1 MASSSDTS
9 DAGDID
15 IVNDVAM
22 SDHDDDHG
30 PAGNDCAPAMHTLQT
45 GAGTP
50 FGEHAGNVLDAQPED
65 PTSSPPI
72 VSDPGDTDTVNA
84 IPASNHADGYGPGK
98 DDIGPA
104 MSALHI
110 SQGRPANR
118 KACRATA
125 HHDEDSAASS
135 TDASDLGDI
144 DIVNAQAMSDHD
156 DDHDPGGDDYAPTWH
171 TSRAERAARRHAL
184 QPALKPFSPQP
195 SRNINPG
202 KDQEGRGPKRKQP
215 PSAASQHPAQD
226 APPSRLLSNADLGQP
241 SFKRRR
247 KQSSSQSFGSAEAG
261 VGPQAKATKSE
272 QRTPLEELNDEYT
285 EPASTSQALP
295 ALTGP
300 VSSQRAPRIR
310 KGAKSADAAGHAWRD
325 QARMA
330 SVSPMGMMPVIPEKG
345 DGSLAHGIKEE
356 PDFVVRWPSPAL
368 SDSEYGAEPPR
379 HGRKRHPKLR
389 LVPKAVQRMNLSR
402 RIKGKRPAKQQ
413 LLQAAVRGE
422 GIFPSHHRS
431 SVSKRARRPLILN
444 ESDRGHFGGWH
455 QHLQLVTGA
464 DGKIVGID
472 IKSPEQDDS
481 SGAGDA
487 DVKRVPGRAGQ
498 INRFST
504 RVIEPIPRN
513 YLFREKWRPW
523 LNRQVTFVGVRISDF
538 KAAGRGVYM
547 SKFDFKGTLWP
558 EWRFG
563 EYDDR
568 VAAAKAHDRA
578 AIAIYGP
585 QRALTSFVIAS
596 YPKQDLVQRKGLDLL
611 QFLGKLQLEAKQLP
625 QLDSS
630 NKCGRCLA
638 CLQPALLIPCL
649 KQEKKGAT
657 GRSSSKPP
665 PFIRVPQEHAALEEA
680 AEQLTK
686 TVSKQAVI
694 PLRERRQHSV
704 ARDHALEAA
713 RKEVEGLL
721 PVHVQKKH
729 RQKVEPAQFSCN
741 KPAADLRI
749 FDAVCHPFIPQ
760 WSAGPAIELRTKFSA
775 VDHAQWAFEELHSI
789 FRCLARGEL
798 VKITPL
804 EENPDAGACSRC
816 SSMHHKTASPLVC
829 PAYALCTTDH
839 SLPTFTQAKVKAA
852 PSQTAAVKGALHQ
865 FPGWIHLAQTLPESP
880 FEELFAGAW
889 TRLASKQQP
898 CSTGSSGTDSQTSA
912 GGRLSGIPYR
922 ASAAQAQSQPQAN
935 HHGPRQAGGAASQ
948 AAAQP
953 AGNLQSGHIHMDA
966 AAQAGTL
973 PVSSPHDPLQS
984 DEAAAQA
991 ASDSHPQVAGFQP
1004 WRPSI
1009 QDPLPFDPPTGLRSQ
1024 QHQSVEA
1031 SRRPFSKILPR
1042 PGPIDLRPWGC
1053 GHYHLHGRQMQGL
1066 PAGEASGGTGGQGP
1080 SVSNAVLSRQHI
1092 CTHYEDND
1100 EDDEEHMELHKGRLR
1115 PAFARVLH
1123 ALQAYAGVL
1132 ADDKGI
1138 TATRR
1143 LMAADLMACGL
1154 LVERKLRQ
1162 MHASQL
1168 LGGQHL
1174 HTPAVAHQALP
1185 E

>member
-1 MASSSDTS
+1 
-9 DAGDID
+9 
-15 IVNDVAM
+15 
-22 SDHDDDHG
+22 
-30 PAGNDCAPAMHTLQT
+30 MHTLQT

-898 CSTGSSGTDSQTSA
+898 CSTG
-912 GGRLSGIPYR
+912 
-922 ASAAQAQSQPQAN
+922 
-935 HHGPRQAGGAASQ
+935 
-948 AAAQP
+948 
-953 AGNLQSGHIHMDA
+953 
-966 AAQAGTL
+966 
-973 PVSSPHDPLQS
+973 
-984 DEAAAQA
+984 
-991 ASDSHPQVAGFQP
+991 
-1004 WRPSI
+1004 
-1009 QDPLPFDPPTGLRSQ
+1009 
-1024 QHQSVEA
+1024 
-1031 SRRPFSKILPR
+1031 
-1042 PGPIDLRPWGC
+1042 
-1053 GHYHLHGRQMQGL
+1053 
-1066 PAGEASGGTGGQGP
+1066 GTGGQGP

-1154 LVERKLRQ
+1154 LQAGVIAGPLWDPFLESSSTASTISFRVEIDLWQFLAAVRGRDYQNVGHLLVPSQPGLRSIASRSLVKPSPQEGQRRIFRAFQSPRPTLLTCAICETSWQILRSFMLRLLDRGAVQKDKL
-1162 MHASQL
+1162 A
-1168 LGGQHL
+1168 
-1174 HTPAVAHQALP
+1174 
-1185 E
+1185 